1 MDEGK
6 RSKDAGR
13 PAQSSRALTWWFG
26 LMSLSGLMFG
36 ALGERRPFGGDLIAH
51 PIIVFFALVAAAL
64 LALRFIVGRPV
75 PEIISDRMLVVG
87 CFIGIAAF
95 LVGNWFAVHLA
106 AIR

>member
-1 MDEGK
+1 
-6 RSKDAGR
+6 
-13 PAQSSRALTWWFG
+13 
-26 LMSLSGLMFG
+26 MSLSGLMFG
-36 ALGERRPFGGDLIAH
+36 ALGERRPFGSDLIAH

-95 LVGNWFAVHLA
+95 LSGNWFAVHLA